1 MNQILPNPKTP
12 KKLIKK
18 KKKKPSN
25 PKLKIKLLRSSH
37 SIINFIKTG
46 KPLYINNAIHTNKE
60 IKGTMTDIPLKFKIF
75 RSCLFLNLID

>member
-1 MNQILPNPKTP
+1 MPDNTIFETVEFSYEILANRFRE
-12 KKLIKK
+12 L
-18 KKKKPSN
+18 SFLN

-75 RSCLFLNLID
+75 REVVCF

>member
-1 MNQILPNPKTP
+1 MNQILPKPKTP

-18 KKKKPSN
+18 KKKKPNN

-46 KPLYINNAIHTNKE
+46 KPLYINNASHTNKE
-60 IKGTMTDIPLKFKIF
+60 INGTMTDIPLKFKIF
-75 RSCLFLNLID
+75 REVVCF